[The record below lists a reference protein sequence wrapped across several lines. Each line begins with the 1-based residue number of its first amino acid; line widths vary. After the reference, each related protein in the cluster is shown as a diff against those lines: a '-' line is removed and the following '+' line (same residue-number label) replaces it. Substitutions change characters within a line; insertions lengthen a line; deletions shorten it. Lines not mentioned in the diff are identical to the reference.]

1 MSTRF
6 NSNNSISKLALSC
19 AIMSASLSID
29 VQAGLREQLE
39 QMKKLSE
46 GQSGSLQAIPQSVP
60 EVQPLATQPAIINKV
75 VPVMNNEDKSTL
87 KKEIAIGDA
96 IFINY
101 CKSAGSF
108 ITSKVNRLE
117 GIRLDSTRE
126 DRSFDRYADRN
137 WIDAGLPL
145 ERVGQEF
152 IASFLDFYFYDS
164 DMSPEFPTHTSMRVI
179 MSGFKFV
186 DVKQVDSSYL
196 RYKLAN
202 KDDISK
208 GMISEKISNDK
219 VARYAVSVSQLGS
232 KEDRKHWIA
241 GSLVRMIDT
250 KTKNTLGEY
259 RSFSYTPPSNLP
271 GVSTQNRSWANKQSC
286 PAYLDIQNTQVRVFL
301 NNMINY

>member
-1 MSTRF
+1 MLTKLK
-6 NSNNSISKLALSC
+6 SNNSISKLWLFC
-19 AIMSASLSID
+19 AIICACLSID
-29 VQAGLREQLE
+29 AQAGLREQLE
-39 QMKKLSE
+39 QMKKLS
-46 GQSGSLQAIPQSVP
+46 GNQAAPLQSTPQLVS
-60 EVQPLATQPAIINKV
+60 EVQPVPIPPVAIKQV
-75 VPVMNNEDKSTL
+75 EAVMSKEDKAAL
-87 KKEIAIGDA
+87 KKESAIGDA
-96 IFINY
+96 LFKNY
-101 CKSAGSF
+101 CKSAGTF

-126 DRSFDRYADRN
+126 ELSFDRFADRD

-164 DMSPEFPTHTSMRVI
+164 DMSPEFPAHTSMRVI
-179 MSGFKFV
+179 MTGFSFV
-186 DVKQVDSSYL
+186 DVKQVDGSYL

-219 VARYAVSVSQLGS
+219 VARYAVSISPLGT

-241 GSLVRMIDT
+241 GSLVRMTDT
-250 KTKNTLGEY
+250 KTKNILGEY
-259 RSFSYTPPSNLP
+259 RSFSYAPPSNP
-271 GVSTQNRSWANKQSC
+271 SRVNPQDRSWANKKSC
-286 PAYLDIQNTQVRVFL
+286 PVYLDIQNAQVRVFL